1 MSDSRWV
8 RQGVQVGLIAFV
20 AVALF
25 YAAFD
30 VLASRGALYSV
41 NQLGRAVFRGVRDT
55 GGLGLPTPID
65 VGAVSAYTAVHL
77 ALSLLIGLV
86 VLRIVHD
93 FVAGALGRPL
103 FVGIIV
109 GGGMVTVGV
118 VGALSGPLREV
129 LPWWSIVVA
138 NLLAA
143 GAAGVAVLRWRPDL
157 VSRLR
162 GRDGRGSDAPSRGAH
177 HA

>member
-30 VLASRGALYSV
+30 VLASRGALSSV

-55 GGLGLPTPID
+55 GGLGLPTPVD
-65 VGAVSAYTAVHL
+65 AGAVIAYTALHL

-86 VLRIVHD
+86 VLRIVHA
-93 FVAGALGRPL
+93 FVTGALGRPL

-109 GGGMVTVGV
+109 GGGAVTVGV
-118 VGALSGPLREV
+118 VGAVSGPLRVV

-143 GAAGVAVLRWRPDL
+143 GTAGVAVLGWRPDL

-162 GRDGRGSDAPSRGAH
+162 AGTRRASDAPSRGAH